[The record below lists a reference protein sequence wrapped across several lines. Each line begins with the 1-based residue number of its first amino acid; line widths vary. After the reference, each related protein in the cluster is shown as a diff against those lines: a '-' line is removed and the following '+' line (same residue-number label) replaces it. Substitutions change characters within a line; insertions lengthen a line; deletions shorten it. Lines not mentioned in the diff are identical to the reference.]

1 MKIGQSLWLLSYIL
15 GGIPAFA
22 QAPQIEPQ
30 ILEKTEMETDVTM
43 VEVAPRFVTTIRL
56 PEAVNSVVVG
66 DPEAFLV
73 EHSEREPKLV
83 FVKTITTKPAK
94 TNLLISTVAGRDT
107 NLMLVTHG
115 ERSTTER
122 PKVDVLLKYER
133 AGSFMVEPA
142 AFAFAQV
149 GQTVLWSKVAD
160 PASSPVPSPVSPSAV
175 GSSSLPT
182 SSAGNQMD
190 KLLEQQEQSPLPPL
204 YGEHV
209 GTPSE
214 NGDRIRAGVGRVMD
228 EGGQVVVLFSVV
240 NPTSHAIL
248 VMPPQVQL
256 GGKRTSGKLIHHKRW
271 VSSDQLAVL
280 DFRLSRRRLGPGERA
295 DGVLLFERP
304 PYKQSNE
311 TLLLQVAE
319 AGAVDRPAL
328 APLGFGINT
337 SSEEHH
343 GKGK

>member
-1 MKIGQSLWLLSYIL
+1 MKIGQGIWLLSYVL

-30 ILEKTEMETDVTM
+30 ILDKTEMESNVTV

-66 DPEAFLV
+66 DPEAFQV

-83 FVKTITTKPAK
+83 FVKTTTTKAAN

-107 NLMLVTHG
+107 TLLLVTRG
-115 ERSTTER
+115 ERGATEK
-122 PKVDVLLKYER
+122 PKVDLLLKYEH
-133 AGSFMVEPA
+133 AGGFLVEPA
-142 AFAFAQV
+142 AFPSALV
-149 GQTVLWSKVAD
+149 GQTVSWSKVAD
-160 PASSPVPSPVSPSAV
+160 PASSALSSPGVPSAA
-175 GSSSLPT
+175 GSSSLLA
-182 SSAGNQMD
+182 SSGGNQLD
-190 KLLEQQEQSPLPPL
+190 KLLEQQELAPLPQL

-214 NGDRIRAGVGRVMD
+214 NGDRVRAGVGRVMD
-228 EGGQVVVLFSVV
+228 EGGQVIVLFSVV
-240 NPTSHAIL
+240 NPTNHAIL

-256 GGKRTSGKLIHHKRW
+256 GGKRTTGKLIHHKRW

-280 DFRLSRRRLGPGERA
+280 EYRLSRRRLGPGERA

-304 PYKQSNE
+304 PYKQSSE

-337 SSEEHH
+337 SWEGHH